1 MDFIQHLINGLLQ
14 GSMLALMALGFSLV
28 WGILHIVNLSHSAT
42 IMLAAYLTYFLWSGL
57 GLDPLISLPLTMA
70 ALFIFGYLL
79 QKYVINFVMKAPPL
93 TTFLLTYGFET
104 LLVNLALRFW
114 TADLR
119 QTKPTYANV
128 SLVVGELRL
137 PYTQLAGIVVA
148 FLLTLLV
155 YLYLDHTQTGRAIR
169 AVAMDRVAARLMG
182 VNISHIY
189 AVTFGIGAALAA
201 AYGALLSTTNA
212 FAPNYFGI
220 YNILAFSIV
229 VLGGL
234 GSIPGVLVGGIVF
247 GLVYEFAG
255 IYMLSQRDVIIFAIL
270 ILVLVVKPT
279 GLLGREGY
287 GGGS

>member
-1 MDFIQHLINGLLQ
+1 MDFVQHIINGLLQ

-28 WGILHIVNLSHSAT
+28 WGILHIVNLSHAAT
-42 IMLAAYLTYFLWSGL
+42 IMLAAFLTYFLWSGL
-57 GLDPLISLPLTMA
+57 GLDPLLSLPITMA
-70 ALFIFGYLL
+70 ALFIFGFLL

-93 TTFLLTYGFET
+93 TTFLLTYGIET
-104 LLVNLALRFW
+104 LLVSLALRAW
-114 TADLR
+114 TADMR
-119 QTKPTYANV
+119 QSKPGYANT
-128 SLVVGELRL
+128 SLVIGNLQL
-137 PYTQLAGIVVA
+137 PYTQLAGIVVS
-148 FLLTLLV
+148 FGLTLLV
-155 YLYLDHTQTGRAIR
+155 YLYLDHTKAGRAIR

-189 AVTFGIGAALAA
+189 ALTFGIGAALAG

-212 FAPNYFGI
+212 FAPNSFSI

-234 GSIPGVLVGGIVF
+234 GSIPGVLMGGVTF

-255 IYMLSQRDVIIFAIL
+255 TYLLSQRDVIIFGIL

-287 GGGS
+287 GGQ